1 MDKRVMDIADKAA
14 AGERPTHGDVLHLLG
29 FDAHSPEAAYVE
41 VRAREMALRAA
52 NGRGFIY
59 AQIGVDANPCPEN
72 CLFCS
77 FAAVNTEAGGADDA
91 AGNSRNPGTGEEGL
105 KKARLSGESQGGDRG
120 GSPEGISRSGDY
132 GGSSNGVSQ
141 GGDCD
146 GSPEGISRDG
156 DRDGSPEDAFW
167 EVPLDRI
174 VSYARLFDEEGVHL
188 ISLMATAGLP
198 FSRYLEMVAA
208 VRAAVSADM
217 PIMANAADMTL
228 EQALA
233 LKEAGAQAVY
243 HAIRLGEGE
252 LTDISPDRRRETIA
266 AARKAGLA
274 LMTGVEPLWDGA
286 SHEEIASRMEE
297 VATLSPFCTGACSLI
312 AAKGTEMENCI
323 PATRARVRYVGAI
336 TRLVVGEGVPV
347 GGAGGI
353 AWVDAGCDPRARKL
367 GLEPEWLRREVA
379 RARGLLEADEWHVP
393 ARAMWPVY

>member
-105 KKARLSGESQGGDRG
+105 KKARLSGESQGGDRD
-120 GSPEGISRSGDY
+120 GSP
-132 GGSSNGVSQ
+132 NGVSQ
-141 GGDCD
+141 GGD
-146 GSPEGISRDG
+146 
-156 DRDGSPEDAFW
+156 RDGSPECAFW

-208 VRAAVSADM
+208 VRAVVSADM

-233 LKEAGAQAVY
+233 LKGAGAQAVY

-252 LTDISPDRRRETIA
+252 LTDISPARRRETNA

-323 PATRARVRYVGAI
+323 PATRALVRYVGAI

-393 ARAMWPVY
+393 ARATWPVY